1 MSARRKPK
9 ISLPK
14 LACLESPKQENQARR
29 LLATFHRSGAR
40 ASEAPNVE
48 RLLKAGETA
57 KIESFSEVV
66 EVARG
71 DQFEAVAV
79 DLARMRIDDGPLAR
93 LRDRNQLDRDDK
105 ARNWALAEAGEK
117 YRQDFF
123 RAGLDP
129 LRAIDPA
136 KEVSAAYSPNGLWRC
151 EARSKRYKTSAPL
164 ARLSRKIS
172 ATRWRRLS
180 ATNASRSMSD
190 GKSAPTRTPRWP
202 ARWRCSFYAGDWP
215 RWRDITG

>member
-1 MSARRKPK
+1 MDPARCYDFSGKTIAITGGSGVLCSAMAQA
-9 ISLPK
+9 
-14 LACLESPKQENQARR
+14 LAACHA
-29 LLATFHRSGAR
+29 
-40 ASEAPNVE
+40 NVVI
-48 RLLKAGETA
+48 LG
-57 KIESFSEVV
+57 
-66 EVARG
+66 
-71 DQFEAVAV
+71 
-79 DLARMRIDDGPLAR
+79 
-93 LRDRNQLDRDDK
+93 RNL
-105 ARNWALAEAGEK
+105 ALAEAGEK

-202 ARWRCSFYAGDWP
+202 APWRCSSCAGDWP